1 MEKRAIWTVIL
12 ALIILVYLFPHIYMV
27 LMSLR
32 PPLEVFSISPIFEPT
47 LSNYRNLFYRIDVL
61 KHMKNSLIVAL
72 CSTAISVI
80 IGSIA
85 AYSISR
91 LVVIGR
97 KFYLLIVLFARMMP
111 PIGSVLSL
119 FLLIKALG
127 LSGTYFSLIF
137 IYVSFQAPFVI
148 WLMRGFFASIPREM
162 EESAMID
169 GCSRLQAFLRLII
182 PLSAPGLAATSV
194 FVFTLSWNEFLFALI
209 FTSDQTKTVPVVVPE
224 LITEMGIYWGEISGL
239 GVIVIIPIAVFVFLT
254 QKSLIKGL
262 TFGAVKQ

>member
-1 MEKRAIWTVIL
+1 
-12 ALIILVYLFPHIYMV
+12 
-27 LMSLR
+27 
-32 PPLEVFSISPIFEPT
+32 
-47 LSNYRNLFYRIDVL
+47 
-61 KHMKNSLIVAL
+61 
-72 CSTAISVI
+72 
-80 IGSIA
+80 
-85 AYSISR
+85 
-91 LVVIGR
+91 
-97 KFYLLIVLFARMMP
+97 MMP

-127 LSGTYFSLIF
+127 LSGTYLSLIF

-169 GCSRLQAFLRLII
+169 GCSRLEAFLRLII

-224 LITEMGIYWGEISGL
+224 LITEMGIYWGEISAL

-254 QKSLIKGL
+254 QKNLIKGL